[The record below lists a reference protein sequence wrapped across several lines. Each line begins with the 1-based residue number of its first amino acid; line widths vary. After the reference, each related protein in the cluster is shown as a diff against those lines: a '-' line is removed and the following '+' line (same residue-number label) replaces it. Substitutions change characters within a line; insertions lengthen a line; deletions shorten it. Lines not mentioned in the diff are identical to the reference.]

1 MLTNIF
7 NLHNNY
13 NFNCITLY
21 TNFEAG
27 EVMTTQ
33 VSQSVEP
40 VLQANSTSNK
50 SPKVLES
57 QYIVPFLMV
66 ASLFVLWGFA
76 NDITNPLVKA
86 FKDIFLISNAQSSL
100 VQFAF
105 YLGYGVMAI
114 PAAIFI
120 RKFSY
125 KHGILLGLALYAIGA
140 ALFIPAAYYQA
151 FNYFLA
157 ALWILTC
164 GLALLETT
172 ANPYVLSMG
181 HPDTST
187 QRLNLAQAFN
197 PIGSLTGMFV
207 ASNYILGELKV
218 EEFRAQE
225 KAMHPE
231 FANMLPSE
239 VDGKLTQALQNFS
252 MSNPVDHQAMQAAD
266 LITVRGPYVAIAIVV
281 AILFFVFLITKLP
294 KTISHDKPFTLTELK
309 ETFARLISNKCYIE
323 GVIAQ
328 AFYVGA
334 QIMCWTFV
342 IHYGMTSVGLT
353 AAEAQ
358 QYNMIAMGVFLA
370 SRFICTF
377 LLGFIRPGQLLM
389 ILAAGGFLLC
399 LGTIFVGG
407 LLGLYCLIGVSICM
421 SLMFPT
427 IYGIALKGMGNDA
440 SLASAGLVMAIVGG
454 ALMPPLQ
461 GALIDAEPLITGI
474 PSVQTSFV
482 LPLICFIVIC
492 VFGYRAHNTYNV

>member
-1 MLTNIF
+1 MAGGLEQTV
-7 NLHNNY
+7 
-13 NFNCITLY
+13 
-21 TNFEAG
+21 EA
-27 EVMTTQ
+27 M
-33 VSQSVEP
+33 SVKKK
-40 VLQANSTSNK
+40 QGNK
-50 SPKVLES
+50 PQILEAK
-57 QYIVPFLMV
+57 YIVPFLLV
-66 ASLFVLWGFA
+66 ASLFPLWGFA
-76 NDITNPLVKA
+76 NDVTNPLVKA
-86 FKDIFLISNAQSSL
+86 FKDIFMISNAQSSL

-120 RKFSY
+120 RRFSY
-125 KHGILLGLALYAIGA
+125 KSGILFGLGLYAIGA
-140 ALFIPAAYYQA
+140 SLFIPASIYME
-151 FNYFLA
+151 FSYFLA

-207 ASNYILGELKV
+207 ASSYILSELRV
-218 EEFRAQE
+218 EAFREQE
-225 KAMHPE
+225 KLAHPE
-231 FANMLPSE
+231 FAQMLPSE
-239 VDGKLTQALQNFS
+239 VDGELTHALSDFAQN
-252 MSNPVDHQAMQAAD
+252 NPLEHQAMQAAD
-266 LITVRGPYVAIAIVV
+266 LVTVRGPYVAIAVVV
-281 AILFFVFLITKLP
+281 AIMFFVFLFSKLP
-294 KTISHDKPFTLTELK
+294 KTMGQAAPLTTTELK
-309 ETFARLISNKCYIE
+309 NTFQRLFANKCYLE
-323 GVIAQ
+323 GVVAQ

-342 IHYGMTSVGLT
+342 IHYGMTSVGLS
-353 AAEAQ
+353 ASEAQ
-358 QYNMIAMGVFLA
+358 SYNMIAMGIFLA

-389 ILAAGGFLLC
+389 LLALGGVVLS

-407 LLGLYCLIGVSICM
+407 YTGLYCLIATSACM

-427 IYGIALKGMGNDA
+427 IYGIALKGMGEDA

-454 ALMPPLQ
+454 ALMPPIQ
-461 GALIDAEPLITGI
+461 GSMIDGAAVIEGV

-482 LPLICFIVIC
+482 LPLICFVMIC
-492 VFGYRAHNTYNV
+492 LFGYRAHYKYAR